1 MGLKE
6 FTYQSGVEI
15 YRVRFNFTEN
25 RDAQQLADFLDK
37 ISNVEEMIIQLEYD
51 MKYDHLSLP
60 QLLLQIE
67 DGMDNH
73 DYVEPSLMIPTLE
86 KISTNPR
93 FLHLAQVRA
102 EDIMKR
108 IQENK

>member
-15 YRVRFNFTEN
+15 HRVRFNFTEN

-37 ISNVEEMIIQLEYD
+37 ISNVEEVISQLEYD

-60 QLLLQIE
+60 QVLLQIE
-67 DGMDNH
+67 DGMDDH